1 MAKDLAIV
9 LNNGSINSAVVTAL
23 AAQRYRPIL
32 LHIETTGET
41 PRTRAAFEQQV
52 GHFKP
57 YREHALPLALGAGLQ
72 NRAIGSPAD
81 PRQTV
86 PQGPQMVA
94 LLPLIAL
101 AVRFAAHYEA
111 AAIYLGMRVGPAADE
126 LAQATEYIQIW
137 NEMIQMPCAR
147 PDLSMQTPLMELE
160 AWQVID
166 LGFQAAAPFERT
178 WSCMEEGT
186 EPCWA
191 CPPCRAREAAFLQAA
206 KPDPMRTVRKV

>member
-23 AAQRYRPIL
+23 AVERYRPIL

-86 PQGPQMVA
+86 PQDPQMVA

-101 AVRFAAHYEA
+101 ASLCRPLRSGRDLSRHA
-111 AAIYLGMRVGPAADE
+111 RGPAADE
-126 LAQATEYIQIW
+126 LSQATEYIQIW
-137 NEMIQMPCAR
+137 NRDDPDALPR